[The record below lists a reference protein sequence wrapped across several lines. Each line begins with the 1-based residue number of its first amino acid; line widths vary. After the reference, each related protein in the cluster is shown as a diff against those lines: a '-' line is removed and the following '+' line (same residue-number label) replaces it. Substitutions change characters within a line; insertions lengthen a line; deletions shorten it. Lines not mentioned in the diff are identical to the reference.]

1 MMLIQSK
8 VSGKTISLKHDSEQQ
23 KYVVAVIGGGF
34 SFYPFDDKAQA
45 IAKYHE
51 TVTKFL
57 F

>member
-8 VSGKTISLKHDSEQQ
+8 VSGKTISLKYDSEQQ
-23 KYVVAVIGGGF
+23 KHVVAVTGGGF
-34 SFYPFDDKAQA
+34 SFYTFDDKAQA

-51 TVTKFL
+51 LVTKFL